1 MEISG
6 LRIAFSILCNNLYGK
21 KNRGMY
27 ITADSLCCTPEINTI
42 LYVNYTSIKFFLK
55 NHKNKMKQ
63 KKIAFW
69 EFLWWLSGNKPD

>member
-1 MEISG
+1 
-6 LRIAFSILCNNLYGK
+6 
-21 KNRGMY
+21 MY

-42 LYVNYTSIKFFLK
+42 LYINYTSIKIFLK